1 MNQSVLLSQVEAV
14 RSRDDL
20 VAFIQALSNE
30 LKSHPENW
38 ENSDLSSFLS
48 AMAAWVQDMDGYYLN
63 QKKEFSEDQSWKT
76 FAEILYSA
84 RIYE

>member
-1 MNQSVLLSQVEAV
+1 MNQSVLLSQMEAV

-30 LKSHPENW
+30 LKSHPETW
-38 ENSDLSSFLS
+38 ENPDLSSFLN